1 MAIQVN
7 TASGSMTLTAEDGV
21 GNANVEIPRAG
32 FPTQIVSASDGEAI
46 TGTDTAKFVSSA
58 NLTAVL
64 GDASAF
70 TKSARRIKTATRL
83 SLSRL

>member
-46 TGTDTAKFVSSA
+46 TGTDTAKFGPTYKDRH
-58 NLTAVL
+58 TAVSFQTL
-64 GDASAF
+64 
-70 TKSARRIKTATRL
+70 I
-83 SLSRL
+83 